1 MRPAQL
7 TRLVAILSLAI
18 LLVGFPVIPQDVQAR
33 GGGGGG
39 VRGGGGAGFHGGQ
52 GYHSGAGHGEGFGG
66 GSFRSESGHPAPTH
80 QGEYHPQGDHR
91 YAPNNT
97 NVNVNK
103 NVNVNAQNYGHGWG
117 PYYGGGWGAAAGGVA
132 AGLAIGAIVG
142 SLPAA
147 AAALSVAG
155 QTYYYDGDN
164 YYQACYQGSDSSY
177 CVVPDP
183 NQ

>member
-7 TRLVAILSLAI
+7 TRLLAILSLAM

-33 GGGGGG
+33 GGGGG
-39 VRGGGGAGFHGGQ
+39 VHAGG
-52 GYHSGAGHGEGFGG
+52 GYHSGAGYGGGFGG
-66 GSFRSESGHPAPTH
+66 GSFRPEPGH
-80 QGEYHPQGDHR
+80 GEYHPQGDHR
-91 YAPNNT
+91 YNPNNT

-103 NVNVNAQNYGHGWG
+103 NVNVNPQNYGHGWE

-132 AGLAIGAIVG
+132 AGLAIGAVVA

-147 AAALSVAG
+147 ARALSVGG
-155 QTYYYDGDN
+155 QTYYYDGGN
-164 YYQACYQGSDSSY
+164 YYQSCYQGSESSY
-177 CVVPDP
+177 CVVRDP